1 MSVANAEEVRKQVRV
16 YLVVFLALATL
27 TAVTVG
33 VSSLHLPV
41 HLAVAVALVIACIK
55 GGLVA
60 GYFMHLISEVKVIYW
75 LLGVTVIFF
84 LVLLVLPPYSNI

>member
-1 MSVANAEEVRKQVRV
+1 MSAANAEEVRKQVRV
-16 YLVVFLALATL
+16 YLMVFLALAAL

-41 HLAVAVALVIACIK
+41 PATVAIALAIACVK

-75 LLGVTVIFF
+75 LLGITVIFF
-84 LVLLVLPPYSNI
+84 LALLTLPPLNHF